1 MLAVSWLTV
10 QQLAV
15 TGVVIGCIY
24 AIVALGFNVIFNAT
38 GLLNFAQGHFVLLG
52 GFLLFAAARTW
63 DIPLI
68 PAIIV
73 ALLLVGAAGAIV
85 HLAVVRLVRAE
96 AGEARVI
103 QTGTA
108 LLAVAFLIT
117 AVASWIWGVDPV
129 PVPEFTPGPPFFLG
143 DVVITRQQTWV
154 VGVTVAVVILFTLFF
169 LRTNLGIS
177 MRAAALNPGAARGV
191 GISVERMALLAFVIG
206 CALAG
211 LGGILIT
218 PINGVIVGG
227 GLIFVVKAFTA
238 AVLGGL
244 GDPRGAIVGGIVLGV
259 LESVSAAFIASGYQE
274 AVPMV
279 ILILVFMLRPGGIM
293 GVGLAARA

>member
-1 MLAVSWLTV
+1 MLAVSWLTI

-15 TGVVIGCIY
+15 TGVVVGCIY
-24 AIVALGFNVIFNAT
+24 AIVALGFSVIFSAT

-52 GFLLFAAARTW
+52 GFLLFTAAITW

-85 HLAVVRLVRAE
+85 QFAVVRLVRAE

-143 DVVITRQQTWV
+143 DVVITRQQAWV
-154 VGVTVAVVILFTLFF
+154 VAVTVAVVFLFTLFF

-177 MRAAALNPGAARGV
+177 MRAAALNPDAARGV

-206 CALAG
+206 CMLAG

-227 GLIFVVKAFTA
+227 GLIFTVKAFTA

-244 GDPRGAIVGGIVLGV
+244 GDPRGAIVGGIVLGL
-259 LESVSAAFIASGYQE
+259 LESVSAAFISSGYQE

-279 ILILVFMLRPGGIM
+279 VLILVFMFRPGGIM

>member
-1 MLAVSWLTV
+1 MLAVSWLTI

-15 TGVVIGCIY
+15 TGVVVGCIY

-63 DIPLI
+63 DLPLI
-68 PAIIV
+68 PAILI
-73 ALLLVGAAGAIV
+73 ALLLVGAAGAV
-85 HLAVVRLVRAE
+85 VQLLVVRLVRAE
-96 AGEARVI
+96 AGEARMI

-108 LLAVAFLIT
+108 LLAIAFLIT

-129 PVPEFTPGPPFFLG
+129 PVPEFTPGPPFLLG

-154 VGVTVAVVILFTLFF
+154 VGVTVAVVILFSLFF
-169 LRTNLGIS
+169 LKTNLGIS
-177 MRAAALNPGAARGV
+177 MRAAALNAGAARGV

-218 PINGVIVGG
+218 PINGVIAGG
-227 GLIFVVKAFTA
+227 GLVFVVKAFTA

-259 LESVSAAFIASGYQE
+259 VESLSAAFIASGYQE

-279 ILILVFMLRPGGIM
+279 VLILVFLLRPGGIM

>member
-1 MLAVSWLTV
+1 MLAVSWLTI

-15 TGVVIGCIY
+15 TGVVVGCIY
-24 AIVALGFNVIFNAT
+24 AIVALGFNVIFSAT
-38 GLLNFAQGHFVLLG
+38 GLLNFAQGNFVLLG
-52 GFLLFAAARTW
+52 GFLFFTAAITW
-63 DIPLI
+63 EIPLI

-73 ALLLVGAAGAIV
+73 ALVLVGAAGAIV
-85 HLAVVRLVRAE
+85 QLAVVRLVRAQ

-143 DVVITRQQTWV
+143 DVVITRQQAWV
-154 VGVTVAVVILFTLFF
+154 VGVTIAVVFLFTLFF

-177 MRAAALNPGAARGV
+177 MRAAALNPDAARGV

-218 PINGVIVGG
+218 PINGVFVGA
-227 GLIFVVKAFTA
+227 GLIFTVKAFTA

-244 GDPRGAIVGGIVLGV
+244 GDPRGAIVGGIVLGL
-259 LESVSAAFIASGYQE
+259 LESVSAAFISSGYQE

-279 ILILVFMLRPGGIM
+279 VLILVFMFRPGGIM

>member
-1 MLAVSWLTV
+1 MLAVSWLTI

-15 TGVVIGCIY
+15 TGVVVGCIY

-38 GLLNFAQGHFVLLG
+38 GLLNFAQGQFVLLG

-68 PAIIV
+68 PAILVTLVLVGV
-73 ALLLVGAAGAIV
+73 AGAVVQLLV
-85 HLAVVRLVRAE
+85 VRQVRA
-96 AGEARVI
+96 ADGEARVI
-103 QTGTA
+103 QVGTA

-117 AVASWIWGVDPV
+117 AVGGWIWGVDPV
-129 PVPEFTPGPPFFLG
+129 PVPEFTPGEPIFLG
-143 DVVITRQQTWV
+143 DVVITRQQLWV
-154 VGVTVAVVILFTLFF
+154 VGVTVVVVILFTIFF
-169 LRTNLGIS
+169 LKTNLGLS

-218 PINGVIVGG
+218 PINGVVIGG
-227 GLIFVVKAFTA
+227 GLIFTVKAFTA
-238 AVLGGL
+238 AILGGL
-244 GDPRGAIVGGIVLGV
+244 GDPRGAIVGGIALGV
-259 LESVSAAFIASGYQE
+259 LESVSAAFISSGYQE

-279 ILILVFMLRPGGIM
+279 VLILVFMFRPGGIM